1 MGTCCLS
8 FGHLLKSQRET
19 FELMRP
25 YCHPEMPHCF
35 TIHYFITNQENQ
47 VNFWNVIVFNKKS
60 KPGMR
65 N

>member
-8 FGHLLKSQRET
+8 FGHLLRAQRET

-35 TIHYFITNQENQ
+35 TIHYFI
-47 VNFWNVIVFNKKS
+47 I
-60 KPGMR
+60 KPGKPR
-65 N
+65 KFLECYCVQ

>member
-35 TIHYFITNQENQ
+35 TIHYFIIKPGKPRKFLECY
-47 VNFWNVIVFNKKS
+47 VFNKKS